1 MSQTS
6 PPTITG
12 SPTVPQRSDRATF
25 SSRVDDFVTWMAA
38 AVSEFGAVA
47 TNVYNNAVDAYNN
60 AVSASASASTASN
73 AAASAVATAGATQW
87 VSGTTYAL
95 GAVAWSPSNSQS
107 YRRIIAGTGTTDPS
121 SDGANW
127 ALLGGDVTLSG
138 SQTLT
143 NKTLTAPTL
152 TTPVI
157 TNYTET
163 VYAPAAGSSFAVDL
177 ANGTVQKLTTN
188 ANATITLPA
197 SVAGKSYLI
206 MVAYGG
212 THSVTWAGGSTIKWS
227 GGTAPTA
234 TSVNGKFDVFAFTC
248 DGTSTYGRTGGANF

>member
-95 GAVAWSPSNSQS
+95 GAVVWSPIDAQT
-107 YRRIIAGTGTTDPS
+107 YRRIVAGAGTTDPS
-121 SDGANW
+121 ADATNW
-127 ALLGGDVTLSG
+127 TKLGGGSLSVVTVSG
-138 SQTLT
+138 TTQTAVAGSHYVLT
-143 NKTLTAPTL
+143 NVAA
-152 TTPVI
+152 TTV
-157 TNYTET
+157 
-163 VYAPAAGSSFAVDL
+163 
-177 ANGTVQKLTTN
+177 
-188 ANATITLPA
+188 TLPA
-197 SVAGKSYLI
+197 SPTSGDTVAITPANSL
-206 MVAYGG
+206 M
-212 THSVTWAGGSTIKWS
+212 
-227 GGTAPTA
+227 
-234 TSVNGKFDVFAFTC
+234 
-248 DGTSTYGRTGGANF
+248 TSTWRII